1 MRKKIPNRS
10 PWRFRRCENPR
21 RTNAM
26 TEEKLPSAV
35 WSPGSICKKKIVY
48 THTHTHTHTHTYKIN
63 VKSSISLSCS
73 LPSDKMYALH
83 FQNSLIWVL
92 EKHLNLILSH
102 SLKKFILSRKIIHQK
117 RVISGIR
124 SADTWLYFPVTDSEI
139 IDAAFCYSALW
150 GEYIARNL
158 TILFR
163 MTFPSVLSYV
173 ISFKLIVFVYIL
185 I

>member
-1 MRKKIPNRS
+1 
-10 PWRFRRCENPR
+10 
-21 RTNAM
+21 M

-35 WSPGSICKKKIVY
+35 WSPGSICKKKNSI
-48 THTHTHTHTHTYKIN
+48 HTHTHTHTHTYKIN

-163 MTFPSVLSYV
+163 MTFPSILLSHV
-173 ISFKLIVFVYIL
+173 ICFKLSAFIYIL